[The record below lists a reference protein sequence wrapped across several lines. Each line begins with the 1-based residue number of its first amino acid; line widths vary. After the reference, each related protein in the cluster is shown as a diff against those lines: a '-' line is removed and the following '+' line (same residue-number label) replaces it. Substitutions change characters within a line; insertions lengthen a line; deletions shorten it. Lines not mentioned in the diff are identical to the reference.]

1 VASEKISPHPMMQAW
16 EKISGTAC
24 CESGTADWSDYTRM
38 GPGFPAQPDH
48 RAPFR
53 QHGFLFGHEHA
64 NSPFNDGVR

>member
-16 EKISGTAC
+16 EKISGTAR
-24 CESGTADWSDYTRM
+24 CESGTAGLERLYEM
-38 GPGFPAQPDH
+38 GPGFPPDH

-53 QHGFLFGHEHA
+53 RHGFLFGRAHA